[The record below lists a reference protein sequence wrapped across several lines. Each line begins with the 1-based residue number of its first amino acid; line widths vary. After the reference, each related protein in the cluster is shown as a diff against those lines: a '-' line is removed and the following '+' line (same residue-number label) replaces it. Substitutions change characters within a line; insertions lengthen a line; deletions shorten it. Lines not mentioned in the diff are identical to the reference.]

1 MKTILDK
8 ERAIFH
14 ELLTDFVYSSLLLE
28 KAEKVRDLLEK
39 QQFSEA
45 LLFLGENRPY
55 VGQEHDEVALLQA
68 VIALCEARYQE
79 ALKLVG
85 ATLPFVALDRTRSAM
100 AHWLGAVAL
109 EGLGRSEDALYWCSL
124 AADQASSPKA
134 RPLQIGILCFWAE
147 TLAKNGQSD
156 QGSARVQLA
165 LRRAR
170 LPHELFHAHLTAAR
184 LWWQL
189 DQEKAKYH
197 LELAQSLA
205 NTPARRLL
213 ATKANLIP
221 RPKELTGRRTPV
233 RVRMLSGLALEVGL
247 VRISAARCP
256 RAALLLAYLVQ
267 NDGETIA
274 EIAEQIL
281 PPDTS
286 QKGVD
291 KARSDRAARV
301 RQHLTQARR
310 LLGDP
315 AGVVCKG
322 GRLWLGQQ
330 YDWESDLRIAV
341 LAGTFD
347 VGQVLPI
354 IACPWLEEL
363 SFTLNSPSA

>member
-1 MKTILDK
+1 MDK

-14 ELLTDFVYSSLLLE
+14 ELVTDFSFTVFSLEIGEQVRELLE
-28 KAEKVRDLLEK
+28 EQQYCEAQRALEK
-39 QQFSEA
+39 GSPFNGRHQDEAA
-45 LLFLGENRPY
+45 LLRAVLAIGEAKYR
-55 VGQEHDEVALLQA
+55 
-68 VIALCEARYQE
+68 EAFN
-79 ALKLVG
+79 LVK
-85 ATLPFVALDRTRSAM
+85 ATLPFVCLDRPLSAL
-100 AHWLGAVAL
+100 AHWIGAVAL
-109 EGLGRSEDALYWCSL
+109 QGLGRSEDALYWSSL
-124 AADQASSPKA
+124 AADQASSPRAK
-134 RPLQIGILCFWAE
+134 PLQVGILCFWAE

-170 LPHELFHAHLTAAR
+170 LPHERFHAHLTAAR

-221 RPKELTGRRTPV
+221 RPKELTGRRSPV

-291 KARSDRAARV
+291 KASSDRAARV

-330 YDWESDLRIAV
+330 YDWDSDLRLAV

-347 VGQVLPI
+347 GGQVLPI

-363 SFTLNSPSA
+363 TFTLNSPAF